1 MLPRTVMARGE
12 RVQRFLRGLAKFIA
26 LVLVAGGIGV
36 ALGMGLSELAEDDEP
51 AATSPQT
58 TSDTAA
64 TPTPT
69 PTPTTAPAAPATAP
83 TSTSTSTVASVASTG
98 TTASPPP
105 SPAPRVR
112 ISILDARLFTDATP
126 SGRREQ
132 RARVTVR
139 TRADN
144 TGAQRARL
152 DPPTLRV
159 GSVRIRAD
167 PAGARFDALGAGASQ
182 TVTLHFSLAGAAT
195 PKVVR
200 DRRARL
206 LIAGQSLALRV
217 KVRAPEG

>member
-64 TPTPT
+64 TPT
-69 PTPTTAPAAPATAP
+69 TAPAAPATAP
-83 TSTSTSTVASVASTG
+83 APTPTSTSTVASVASTG